1 MCLLACSSCDSSTS
15 FLHPPSSP
23 SCSSGIF
30 PWANRKQQQLV
41 MRPPVPAPPTAFLST
56 TGDTSLFQMF
66 TSTHTYPTSATHCV
80 LVSSCYKFAYSLQK
94 QTHILSCCLRLSLLD
109 WNYNAEVK
117 CLLTLVWANV
127 QQNAS
132 HQTFKHNIWPYVCNL
147 CNELYLKWK
156 EDKIKGS
163 LLPLLHFKVN
173 FCVMIN
179 RCLIFNLWLIL
190 IWSSHF
196 LNPKFGFY
204 NIKV

>member
-1 MCLLACSSCDSSTS
+1 MFLSCSLFYSLSSTCVCS
-15 FLHPPSSP
+15 LAPAVTLPPVFSTLRLPP

-117 CLLTLVWANV
+117 CLLTLV
-127 QQNAS
+127 
-132 HQTFKHNIWPYVCNL
+132 
-147 CNELYLKWK
+147 
-156 EDKIKGS
+156 
-163 LLPLLHFKVN
+163 
-173 FCVMIN
+173 
-179 RCLIFNLWLIL
+179 
-190 IWSSHF
+190 
-196 LNPKFGFY
+196 
-204 NIKV
+204 